1 MATRIKAALMR
12 QSFDQASIKLLGYNV
27 LKFILNLNV
36 LDQEDLS
43 LLTLVNLVINGMS
56 GSFSRI

>member
-36 LDQEDLS
+36 LDHEDLI